1 MAPFPCIPAA
11 AFWTR
16 CFVLTVRRWE
26 PLTIETP
33 SRCGF
38 HSSMINSGSFIIL
51 IFLFL
56 SLLQL
61 PVCQDVVEY
70 AIAGFGIDFVCHG

>member
-1 MAPFPCIPAA
+1 MAPCPCIPAA

-38 HSSMINSGSFIIL
+38 HSSMINSGSFNYY
-51 IFLFL
+51 
-56 SLLQL
+56 SYL
-61 PVCQDVVEY
+61 PLPFTASVASVSRC
-70 AIAGFGIDFVCHG
+70 C